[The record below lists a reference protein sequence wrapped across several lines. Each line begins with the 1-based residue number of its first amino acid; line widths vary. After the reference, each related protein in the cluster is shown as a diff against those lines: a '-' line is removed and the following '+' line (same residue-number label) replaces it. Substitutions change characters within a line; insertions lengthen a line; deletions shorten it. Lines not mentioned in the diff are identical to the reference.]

1 MLAKKQSYTMSRINS
16 LGHEYYNDTKQ
27 WDILIEREWIILEGR
42 YNSGLGLEKEILET
56 FGEDFFTKKQE
67 LHDEFL
73 ELYKDMEKREY
84 GSQTLTVYTY
94 EDFILLSNQGIFRD
108 EIFIIDPQRRW
119 KVKVINHLKD
129 YGYDIFDNIEITKD
143 HHFYEGIQK
152 YDMFFAGWVDNDSA
166 IVITKENNDKN
177 VTSPY
182 QRTYRSLWTDYN
194 RIKTL
199 ANRGGNFMLFNRF
212 ISMVDALLLAK
223 KWNNEHDIKLSL
235 NTYPDLRNKS
245 GVGGLRL
252 AIFWK

>member
-1 MLAKKQSYTMSRINS
+1 MASDDNQIVDDDSESKDIDLESNDIDEWVEREKSWDLISDWQALLLAKKQSYTMSRINS
-16 LGHEYYNDTKQ
+16 LGYEYYNDTKQ

-67 LHDEFL
+67 LQDEFL

-129 YGYDIFDNIEITKD
+129 YGYDIFDNIEIM
-143 HHFYEGIQK
+143 GRRC
-152 YDMFFAGWVDNDSA
+152 
-166 IVITKENNDKN
+166 IV
-177 VTSPY
+177 VSTSP
-182 QRTYRSLWTDYN
+182 Q
-194 RIKTL
+194 
-199 ANRGGNFMLFNRF
+199 
-212 ISMVDALLLAK
+212 
-223 KWNNEHDIKLSL
+223 
-235 NTYPDLRNKS
+235 
-245 GVGGLRL
+245 
-252 AIFWK
+252 